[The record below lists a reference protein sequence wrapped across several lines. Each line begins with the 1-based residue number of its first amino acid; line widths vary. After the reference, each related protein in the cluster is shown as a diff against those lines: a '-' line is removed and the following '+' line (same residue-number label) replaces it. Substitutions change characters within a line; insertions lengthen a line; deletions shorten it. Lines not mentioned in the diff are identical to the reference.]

1 MKTSKVMLVV
11 GATIP
16 ILLAACSG
24 ANGER
29 APNTESPKGASNVV
43 PVEEDVLRSPT
54 ELTTLMHQMRRQIV
68 YKTKKIPEPQYEQL
82 VRPSLADQLRMAG
95 FAEEDVDT
103 ILSEVD
109 YSRRILG
116 MR

>member
-1 MKTSKVMLVV
+1 METSKLVLAF

-29 APNTESPKGASNVV
+29 APNTASPSGTGSSTQI
-43 PVEEDVLRSPT
+43 EEDVLRSPA
-54 ELTTLMHQMRRQIV
+54 ELTTLMSQVRRQIV
-68 YKTKKIPEPQYEQL
+68 YKTKKIPEPEYEQL
-82 VRPSLADQLRMAG
+82 VRPSLVGQLRGAG
-95 FAEEDVDT
+95 FADDDVDT

-109 YSRRILG
+109 YSRRLLG
-116 MR
+116 KR